1 MEKNTFLD
9 RLRNFFSSFSTPK
22 SKRYFNITYQVIWN
36 LFLIFII
43 LAVLGTA
50 FAGGVGAGY
59 FASLV
64 KDEPIRPKD
73 DLKKDIYNYEE
84 TSEVYFANNVYFGKL
99 SSDLERVEVSLD
111 DISADLKNAVIAT
124 EDEYFY
130 EHDGVVPKAILRALF
145 QEVSNSSVQSG
156 GSTLTQQLLK
166 QQVLTNEVS
175 FSRKA
180 KEILLALRIEKFFE
194 KDEILQAYLNVSPF
208 GRNSSGSNIAGVQSA
223 ATGIF
228 GVNAKDLSL
237 PQAAFIAGLPQSPFG
252 YTPFTRD
259 GKIKDSKYLQPG
271 LDRMKTVLTRM
282 HDGGYITDQQFK
294 DALNYDII
302 KDLIPSKPRIMD
314 KHPWLTVEVEKRA
327 VGILAI
333 ILAEKDGYE
342 EDDIK
347 KDKDL
352 YNQYVSLA
360 TRNLKQ
366 NGYKI
371 HTTIDKEI
379 FEQME
384 KIKDSYP
391 YYGPDKNAKVI
402 DSDSKEEIVKKLPV
416 ELGAVLI
423 ENNTGRIISFVGGR
437 DFKQEETNHAT
448 SSLRPNGSTMKPL
461 LVYAPAIEWGKIAP
475 GSIVADAPMQLSG
488 WGDKG
493 YPNNYSK
500 SFSGLTTAREA
511 LTKSINVPAAKF
523 YSDIVDQRPTQFLE
537 KMGFTSLTKEDHSN
551 ASMSIGAMQ
560 KGVTVEENTNAF
572 ATLANGGQ
580 FVDAY
585 MIEKI
590 ETKDGTVVYQ
600 HESKPV
606 DVFTPQTSYLTL
618 DMMRDVINQGTAT
631 SLKGRLKFSSDFA
644 GKTGTG
650 NNFQDA
656 WFVASNPNITFG
668 VWTGY
673 DKPMPLA
680 KNYKGLSYSKRNIYL
695 WADLLN
701 AAYDVNPE
709 MMDPE
714 KRFEM
719 PGGIVRRSFC
729 AITGGAA
736 TEACAKAGLVVTDLF
751 PSNFVQDKLD
761 GSFSSGRYVEV
772 HNQKFSALS
781 STPLEFT
788 EEGLMLSPEFMK
800 SIGLDRLTDP
810 GVVFSKNKF
819 LSNVMTAGDSLQDN
833 GKAPD
838 APGVILN
845 GNTLS
850 WGSHHEGD
858 VIGYRVYNGND
869 LVASIKASNSLSYTG
884 GSGSYTV
891 RAVDIIGQESS
902 SSNTVEIG
910 GKPVENEEEEEEET
924 EEPSKPTDAKP
935 VDPKPTD
942 PKPTDPKPTDPKPTD
957 PTKPKNPKPKNP
969 KPIEPSSPSFN

>member
-9 RLRNFFSSFSTPK
+9 RLRNFFSSISTSK

-64 KDEPIRPKD
+64 KDEPVRPKSA
-73 DLKKDIYNYEE
+73 LEKDIYNYEE
-84 TSEVYFANNVYFGKL
+84 TSEVYFANNVYFGTL

-111 DISADLKNAVIAT
+111 EVSDDLKNAVVAT

-180 KEILLALRIEKFFE
+180 KEILLALRIEKFFD
-194 KDEILQAYLNVSPF
+194 KDEILEAYLNVSPF

-223 ATGIF
+223 AQGIF

-252 YTPFTRD
+252 YTPFTRK
-259 GKIKDSKYLQPG
+259 GEIKESKILQPG
-271 LDRMKTVLTRM
+271 LERMKTVLTRM
-282 HDGGYITDQQFK
+282 HDGGYINDQQFK
-294 DALNYDII
+294 EALNYDIK
-302 KDLIPSKPRIMD
+302 KDFIPSKPKIMD

-327 VGILAI
+327 VDILAK
-333 ILAEKDGYE
+333 ILAKKDGYE
-342 EDDIK
+342 EEDLK
-347 KDKDL
+347 KDDDL
-352 YNQYVSLA
+352 HNQYMSLA
-360 TRNLKQ
+360 TLNLKQ

-371 HTTIDKEI
+371 HTTIDKKI

-384 KIKDSYP
+384 KVKASYP

-416 ELGAVLI
+416 ELGAILI
-423 ENNTGRIISFVGGR
+423 ENKTGRIISFVGGR
-437 DFKQEETNHAT
+437 DFNQEETNHAT

-461 LVYAPAIEWGKIAP
+461 LVYAPAIELGKIAP

-488 WGDKG
+488 WGAKG

-523 YSDIVDQRPTQFLE
+523 YSDIVGQRPTQYLE
-537 KMGFTSLTKEDHSN
+537 KMGFTSLTKDDHSN

-572 ATLANGGQ
+572 ATFANGGQ

-590 ETKDGTVVYQ
+590 ETRDGEVIFQ

-631 SLKGRLKFSSDFA
+631 SLKGRLKFNSDFA

-656 WFVASNPNITFG
+656 WFVASNPNVTFG

-680 KNYKGLSYSKRNIYL
+680 KDYKGLSYSKRNIYL

-701 AAYDVNPE
+701 SAYDINPK
-709 MMDPE
+709 MVDPDQ
-714 KRFEM
+714 RFEM

-736 TEACAKAGLVVTDLF
+736 TEACARAGLVVSDLF
-751 PSNFVQDKLD
+751 PSNFVQDKID
-761 GSFSSGRYVEV
+761 GSFVSGRYVEV
-772 HNQKFSALS
+772 HNKKFSALP
-781 STPLEFT
+781 STPSEFT
-788 EEGLMLSPEFMK
+788 EEGLMLSPDFMK

-810 GVVFSKNKF
+810 GVVFSKNKY
-819 LSNVMTAGDSLQDN
+819 LSKVMIGGDSLQDN

-838 APGVILN
+838 GPVISLN
-845 GNTLS
+845 GNTIS
-850 WGSHHEGD
+850 WGRHHEGD
-858 VIGYRVYNGND
+858 VIGYRVYNGTK

-884 GSGSYTV
+884 GPGAYTV
-891 RAVDIIGQESS
+891 KAIDIIGQESS
-902 SSNTVEIG
+902 SSNSVEIG
-910 GKPVENEEEEEEET
+910 GKPAEEKED
-924 EEPSKPTDAKP
+924 PSKPTDTKP

-942 PKPTDPKPTDPKPTD
+942 PKPTDPKPTPPDPKPND
-957 PTKPKNPKPKNP
+957 PKPKNP
-969 KPIEPSSPSFN
+969 KPIAPTSPSLN